1 VGFLQVTGRRRR
13 VVPGSLQPALVS
25 RVNRRRGGAVED
37 YFLKIDGI
45 SGESLDD
52 KHKNEIELVSFSW
65 GTSRD
70 TGHEGAGAGAGAGR
84 ARFQDFHFTM
94 RVNKASPQLFLATV
108 SGKHIK
114 EASLSV
120 RRASKAQLEYLKIKL
135 TDVLVTSFE
144 EAGGGDVPEEMVGL
158 AFGRIELEYK
168 PQQATGALGGAVKA
182 GWNLAKNA
190 KI

>member
-1 VGFLQVTGRRRR
+1 
-13 VVPGSLQPALVS
+13 VV
-25 RVNRRRGGAVED
+25 NKGGAVED

-65 GTSRD
+65 GASHDAGR
-70 TGHEGAGAGAGAGR
+70 EGAGGGAGR
-84 ARFQDFHFTM
+84 ARFEDFHFTM
-94 RVNKASPQLFLATV
+94 RVNKASPALFLATV

-120 RRASKAQLEYLKIKL
+120 RRASKAQLEYLKIKFA
-135 TDVLVTSFE
+135 DVLVTSFE
-144 EAGGGDVPEEMVGL
+144 EAGGGETPEEMVGL
-158 AFGRIELEYK
+158 AFGRIEMEYK
-168 PQQATGALGGAVKA
+168 PQQATGALGGAIKA
-182 GWNLAKNA
+182 GWNLAKNV

>member
-1 VGFLQVTGRRRR
+1 M
-13 VVPGSLQPALVS
+13 
-25 RVNRRRGGAVED
+25 ED

-45 SGESLDD
+45 AGESLDD
-52 KHKNEIELVSFSW
+52 KHKDEIELVSFSW
-65 GTSRD
+65 GAS
-70 TGHEGAGAGAGAGR
+70 HEGREEAGGSGAGR

-108 SGKHIK
+108 SGKHLK
-114 EASLSV
+114 EATLSV
-120 RRASKAQLEYLKIKL
+120 RRAVKAHLEYLKIKFSDL
-135 TDVLVTSFE
+135 LVTSFE
-144 EAGGGDVPEEMVGL
+144 EAGGGDVPEEMVGF
-158 AFGRIELEYK
+158 AFGRIELEYR

>member
-1 VGFLQVTGRRRR
+1 M
-13 VVPGSLQPALVS
+13 
-25 RVNRRRGGAVED
+25 ED

-45 SGESLDD
+45 SGESQDA
-52 KHKNEIELVSFSW
+52 KHKDEIELVSFSW
-65 GTSRD
+65 GASHD
-70 TGHEGAGAGAGAGR
+70 AGPQGGGGSGAGR
-84 ARFQDFHFTM
+84 AHFQDFHFTM
-94 RVNKASPQLFLATV
+94 RVSKASPQLFLATV

-120 RRASKAQLEYLKIKL
+120 RRAAKAQLEYLKIKF

-158 AFGRIELEYK
+158 TFGRIEMDYK
-168 PQQATGALGGAVKA
+168 PQQATGALGAAVKA
-182 GWNLAKNA
+182 GWNLAKNL